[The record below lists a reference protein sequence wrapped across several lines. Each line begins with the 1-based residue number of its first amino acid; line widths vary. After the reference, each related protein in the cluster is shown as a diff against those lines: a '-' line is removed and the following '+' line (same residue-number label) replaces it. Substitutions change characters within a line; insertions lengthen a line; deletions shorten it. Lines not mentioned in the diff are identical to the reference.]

1 VSDVK
6 EPYLVALF
14 DLVWR
19 RVKDEMEAGPIIEGA
34 ELRPSQRRVLGRTPL
49 EGIRVTALAERTQMT
64 AQALGTIAEV
74 LVLAGYLERVPDPH
88 DRPYAGLLLGNFSL
102 HSGFEIQVDY
112 DYIGALQPGV
122 KVLFM
127 SGYTQGLLDTQ
138 GVVQPGVNLIEKPFT
153 ETSLLTKLRQVVT
166 ADGAP
171 DPPG

>member
-6 EPYLVALF
+6 EPHLVALF

-49 EGIRVTALAERTQMT
+49 EGIRVTALAERAQMT

-88 DRPYAGLLLGNFSL
+88 DRRAKLLRLTESGRRVRESGLSKMADLEARWRSELGDLRWRELRSTL
-102 HSGFEIQVDY
+102 T
-112 DYIGALQPGV
+112 ALARINEDERPA
-122 KVLFM
+122 
-127 SGYTQGLLDTQ
+127 S
-138 GVVQPGVNLIEKPFT
+138 
-153 ETSLLTKLRQVVT
+153 
-166 ADGAP
+166 
-171 DPPG
+171 